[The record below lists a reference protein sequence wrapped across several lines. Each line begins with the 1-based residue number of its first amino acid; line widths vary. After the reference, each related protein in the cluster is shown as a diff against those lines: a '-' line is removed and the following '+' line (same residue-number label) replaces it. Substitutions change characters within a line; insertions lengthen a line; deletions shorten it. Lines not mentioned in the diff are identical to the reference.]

1 MILIRVI
8 LIGMALILIARAL
21 VNTGEN
27 QKDNPVQKPD
37 SNKKVSKKIGDYI
50 DFEEI
55 KEKK

>member
-8 LIGMALILIARAL
+8 LIGLALILIARAL
-21 VNTGEN
+21 VNAGEN
-27 QKDNPVQKPD
+27 KKNDPVQKPE

-55 KEKK
+55 KGKE